1 MYKVL
6 GMEFQTLKQVQN
18 YYIDVAK
25 QFNQNIIDLGD
36 DIALSHYYAQH
47 MADNLSKAEW
57 TKTWKNMPYRDK
69 TYEAADKIFL
79 AKVSTRDMS
88 FETMEQGIK
97 QMRLYM
103 PMFQENGIMNIDRIN
118 AKAKAHMDA
127 IGVYDKK
134 TYVNVSR
141 IMRHTDFAA
150 YIVYEVD
157 PTRYQTTV
165 SNLGELHQMGFKS
178 EDIENMVNKM
188 FSTKIDDKPATIGQV
203 EKMLNDTVLLSKK
216 EVEEK
221 WLM

>member
-18 YYIDVAK
+18 YYKDVAK
-25 QFNQNIIDLGD
+25 EFNQNIIDLGD

-57 TKTWKNMPYRDK
+57 TKTWKSMPYRDK

-79 AKVSTRDMS
+79 AKISTKDMS

-103 PMFQENGIMNIDRIN
+103 PMFQENGIMNIDRIQ
-118 AKAKAHMDA
+118 AKAQTHMESLG
-127 IGVYDKK
+127 IYDKK
-134 TYVNVSR
+134 TYVNVTR
-141 IMRHTDFAA
+141 IMRHTDFAS
-150 YIVYEVD
+150 YIIYEVD

-165 SNLGELHQMGFKS
+165 SNIGELHQKGFNS
-178 EDIENMVNKM
+178 EEIEAMIDKM
-188 FSTKIDDKPATIGQV
+188 FNSKIGEEAATIEQV
-203 EKMLNDTVLLSKK
+203 EQMLSDAATLSKRK
-216 EVEEK
+216 VKEK